1 MENETS
7 TPSYYV
13 YRINTKFRALRKEKR
28 FHVFLVVVYFAVDD
42 KQSQY
47 VISFKSIIIF

>member
-28 FHVFLVVVYFAVDD
+28 FHVFLIVVYFAVDD
-42 KQSQY
+42 KQSKY
-47 VISFKSIIIF
+47 VFLLKEL